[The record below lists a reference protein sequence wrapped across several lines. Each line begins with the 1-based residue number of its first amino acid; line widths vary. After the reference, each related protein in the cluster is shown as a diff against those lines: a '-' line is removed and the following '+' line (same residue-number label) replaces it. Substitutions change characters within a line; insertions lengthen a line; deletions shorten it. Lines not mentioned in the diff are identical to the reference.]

1 MSWPTT
7 RKHPRDE
14 RGRVVFSR
22 DIATHHKQV
31 VKRTL
36 AQAFP
41 RDHACA
47 VEHYRPPLGRWADL
61 ARAVVC
67 VLACAAIGA
76 LAAQG
81 LN

>member
-7 RKHPRDE
+7 RRYARSLAEAFPDE
-14 RGRVVFSR
+14 R
-22 DIATHHKQV
+22 
-31 VKRTL
+31 
-36 AQAFP
+36 
-41 RDHACA
+41 ACA
-47 VEHYRPPLGRWADL
+47 IEHYRPPMGRWADL